1 MTMTMIRVMPI
12 EMLDRKYNLDRME
25 NHGINLEDHPEYRS
39 YQAFYEMGITT
50 PPSHEQMANII
61 IAKPG
66 ASLREI
72 T

>member
-50 PPSHEQMANII
+50 CQGRPLCGGGHLNGPV
-61 IAKPG
+61 
-66 ASLREI
+66 
-72 T
+72 